1 MASASGWGD
10 QGKERVMRTAK
21 PNGFA
26 EMEMS
31 LEKDIAKNIHEL
43 NCANTAFRQVE
54 NDDGQASASD
64 LGALLRRV
72 AEASTHEIEVLID
85 ELDGLRKKLHSDGS
99 RIESDIERYAELS
112 QGVMQLTA
120 IISDNVKRIPGA
132 PSISPYDAAKE
143 AKAHG

>member
-1 MASASGWGD
+1 MASASDGVIK
-10 QGKERVMRTAK
+10 GKECVMRTAK

-43 NCANTAFRQVE
+43 NRANTAFRQVE
-54 NDDGQASASD
+54 NVDGQASAGD
-64 LGALLRRV
+64 LGTLLRRV
-72 AEASTHEIEVLID
+72 AEASTREIEVLIE
-85 ELDGLRKKLHSDGS
+85 ELHGLRKKLQSEGS
-99 RIESDIERYAELS
+99 RIQSDIERYAELS

-120 IISDNVKRIPGA
+120 IISDNVKRIPSA
-132 PSISPYDAAKE
+132 PSISPYDAAQE